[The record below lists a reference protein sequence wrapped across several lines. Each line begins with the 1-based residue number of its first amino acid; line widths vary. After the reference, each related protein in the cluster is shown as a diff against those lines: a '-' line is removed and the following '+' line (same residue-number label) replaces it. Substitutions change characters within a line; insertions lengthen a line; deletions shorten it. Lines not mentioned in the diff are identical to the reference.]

1 MLKIPKKNQF
11 LHLDFVDGGLKFVDL
26 LLEGLFDLL
35 DVLGFVQTWQVFVQA
50 GVVDDDVGL
59 LLVDD
64 LTRLAIGNLKEQT
77 CKTETQEQRLLIFQF
92 WGDNNFKAFSMIK
105 DLTKAIK

>member
-1 MLKIPKKNQF
+1 MLKIPKNQF